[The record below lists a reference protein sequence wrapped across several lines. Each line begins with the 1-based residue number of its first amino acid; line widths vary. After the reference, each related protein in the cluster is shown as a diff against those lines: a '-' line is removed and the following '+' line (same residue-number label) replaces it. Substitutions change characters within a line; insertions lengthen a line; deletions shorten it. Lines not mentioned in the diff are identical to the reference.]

1 MTHIIELQERDYK
14 ILDDIKE
21 FKTVL
26 AEDVAKLYWNDPKI
40 KNSLLCCQKRLKL
53 LTDNRKLSR
62 TRENTTSSYYYY
74 KGKRPIQLRHK
85 SLIYKLYVQIA
96 TQSDIQVVKYQTEKE
111 FTDDKGQVLRCD
123 LFLVIKKNEDYIPVI
138 CECNL
143 AHIYK
148 EKYTYFIQSES
159 YKQYFGGNNP
169 LIIDVTKFSRS
180 ISSIPVTT
188 VRIDEI
194 NKLIL

>member
-1 MTHIIELQERDYK
+1 MRIIELQERDQS
-14 ILDDIKE
+14 ILNDISI
-21 FKTVL
+21 FKTVQ

-53 LTDNRKLSR
+53 LYENKKVNRW
-62 TRENTTSSYYYY
+62 RENTTSSYYYY
-74 KGKRPIQLRHK
+74 IGKKSTQIRHK
-85 SLIYKLYVQIA
+85 ALIYKLYVQIA
-96 TQSDIQVVKYQTEKE
+96 TQSDIQVVKYSTEKE
-111 FTDDKGQVLRCD
+111 FKDDRGNLLRAD

-138 CECNL
+138 AEVDL

-180 ISSIPVTT
+180 ISSIPITT

-194 NKLIL
+194 NELVL

>member
-1 MTHIIELQERDYK
+1 MRIIELQDRDK
-14 ILDDIKE
+14 AILSDIKE

-53 LTDNRKLSR
+53 LYENKKLNRW
-62 TRENTTSSYYYY
+62 RENTTSSYYYY
-74 KGKRPIQLRHK
+74 NGKKSTQLKHQA
-85 SLIYKLYVQIA
+85 LIYKLYVQIA

-111 FTDDKGQVLRCD
+111 FKDDRGNLLRAD
-123 LFLVIKKNEDYIPVI
+123 LFLVIKKNDDYIPII

-159 YKQYFGGNNP
+159 YKQYFP
-169 LIIDVTKFSRS
+169 IKPIIIDVTRFSRS
-180 ISSIPVTT
+180 ISSINITT

-194 NKLIL
+194 NELVL